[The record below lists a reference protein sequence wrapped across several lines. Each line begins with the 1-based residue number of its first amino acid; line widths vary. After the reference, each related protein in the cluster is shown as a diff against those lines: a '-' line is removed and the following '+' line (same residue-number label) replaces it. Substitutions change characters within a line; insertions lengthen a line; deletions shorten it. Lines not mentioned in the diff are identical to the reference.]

1 MEVNANLAQDVFKD
15 AGESVIFLM
24 LSLKR
29 ANPAQEREVIADMAD
44 RIAAIQRSMNIR
56 VAPETVKLT
65 LGFSNRAWEY
75 LFPKAEKPKELEDFQ
90 GVSGAH
96 HTAPATPA
104 DLFLHV
110 RAAQAATTYLV
121 VDQIMG
127 FLRPIVD
134 VVDETHGF
142 HYHEGRA
149 IIDFIDGTENPVGE
163 EAKEWAII
171 GAEDPDFINGSYAF
185 AQKYI
190 HDLDAWRALPTEV
203 QEKYIGRRKYSDL
216 ELSDEEKDPRAHNII
231 SQDNRGGEEHKIVRM
246 NVVFANPGEGVRGTY
261 FIGYARHWDVTRT
274 MINNMFTQDDRLLEY
289 STAEKGQL
297 FFIPSKEL
305 LGRIAAGELF

>member
-15 AGESVIFLM
+15 PGESVIFVM

-29 ANPAQEREVIADMAD
+29 EDIEKEREIIADMAD
-44 RIAAIQRSMNIR
+44 RMEAIQRSMNIR
-56 VAPETVKLT
+56 VAPETVKLSF
-65 LGFSNRAWEY
+65 GFSNRAWEY
-75 LFPKAEKPKELEDFQ
+75 LFPTAKKPKELEDFQ
-90 GVSGAH
+90 GVNGEH

-110 RAAQAATTYLV
+110 RAGQAATSYLV
-121 VDQIMG
+121 VDQIMS
-127 FLRPIVD
+127 FLRPVVD

-142 HYHEGRA
+142 HYLEGRA

-171 GAEDPDFINGSYAF
+171 GEEDPDFINGSYAF
-185 AQKYI
+185 AQKYV

-203 QEKYIGRRKYSDL
+203 QEKYIGRRKYSDIEL
-216 ELSDEEKDPRAHNII
+216 EDDEKDPRAHNVI
-231 SQDNRGGEEHKIVRM
+231 SQDNRDGEEHKIVRM

-261 FIGYARHWDVTRT
+261 FIGYARHWDVTRQMLT
-274 MINNMFTQDDRLLEY
+274 NMFTKNDRLLEY
-289 STAEKGQL
+289 STAQKGQL
-297 FFIPSKEL
+297 FFIPSKETL
-305 LGRIAAGELF
+305 DKIAEGEMF

>member
-29 ANPAQEREVIADMAD
+29 EDREKECEVIADMAD

-56 VAPETVKLT
+56 VAPETVKLA
-65 LGFSNRAWEY
+65 LGFSNQAWQY
-75 LFPKAEKPKELEDFQ
+75 LFPKAKKPRELEDFQ
-90 GVSGAH
+90 GIQGDQ
-96 HTAPATPA
+96 HTAPATKA

-110 RAAQAATTYLV
+110 RASQAAASYLV

-171 GAEDPDFINGSYAF
+171 GEEDPDFINGSYAF
-185 AQKYI
+185 AQKYV

-203 QEKYIGRRKYSDL
+203 QEKYIGRRKYSDIEL
-216 ELSDEEKDPRAHNII
+216 EDEEKDPRAHNII
-231 SQDNRGGEEHKIVRM
+231 SQDNRDDEEHKIVRM
-246 NVVFANPGEGVRGTY
+246 NVVFANPGEGIRGTY
-261 FIGYARHWDVTRT
+261 FIGYARYWDVTRQMLT
-274 MINNMFTQDDRLLEY
+274 NMFTKNDRLLEY

-297 FFIPSKEL
+297 FFIPSKEIL
-305 LGRIAAGELF
+305 EKIAEGEMF

>member
-15 AGESVIFLM
+15 AGESVIFVM

-29 ANPAQEREVIADMAD
+29 EDIEKEREIIADMAD
-44 RIAAIQRSMNIR
+44 RMEAIQRSMNIR
-56 VAPETVKLT
+56 VAPETVKLSF
-65 LGFSNRAWEY
+65 GFSNRAWEY
-75 LFPKAEKPKELEDFQ
+75 LFPTAKKPKELEDFQ
-90 GVSGAH
+90 GVNGEH

-110 RAAQAATTYLV
+110 RAGQAATSYLV
-121 VDQIMG
+121 VDQIMS
-127 FLRPIVD
+127 FLRPVVD

-142 HYHEGRA
+142 HYLEGRA

-171 GAEDPDFINGSYAF
+171 GAEDPEFINGSYAF
-185 AQKYI
+185 AQKYT

-203 QEKYIGRRKYSDL
+203 QEKYVGRRKYSDL

-231 SQDNRGGEEHKIVRM
+231 SQDNRDGEEHKIVRM

-261 FIGYARHWDVTRT
+261 FIGYARHWDVTRQMVT
-274 MINNMFTQDDRLLEY
+274 NMFTQDDRLLEY

-297 FFIPSKEL
+297 FFIPSKEI
-305 LGRIAAGELF
+305 LGRIAEGELF